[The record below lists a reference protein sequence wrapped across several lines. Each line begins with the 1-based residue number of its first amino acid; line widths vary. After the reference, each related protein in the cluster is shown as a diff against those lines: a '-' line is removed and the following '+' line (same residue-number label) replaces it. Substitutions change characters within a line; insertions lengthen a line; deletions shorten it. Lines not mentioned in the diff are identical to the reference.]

1 MPFRQYARPGH
12 ARLVIN
18 DCVTPHFKGSLG
30 QVRALRADVNRQGP
44 QAPAAAPF
52 QYNPLAVL

>member
-1 MPFRQYARPGH
+1 MPFRQYVRPGH

-18 DCVTPHFKGSLG
+18 GYATPQFKGCLG
-30 QVRALRADVNRQGP
+30 QVRALRAEVNRQGP

-52 QYNPLAVL
+52 QYNPLAGL